1 MRAWSNASR
10 CRSKFLATASSR
22 NRSRCRHTSSA
33 NRRRRRFKRREGQSR
48 LSPVFERLLT
58 SFQNILKIPELRT
71 RILFTLGML
80 VVYRVGAHIPTPGIN
95 GEALSEFLQK
105 QGGALLG
112 FLDIFSGGSLSR
124 LTIFALGIMP
134 YISASIILQLLTVVI
149 PHLSKLAK
157 EGERGRKKIIKYTRI
172 GTIGIALIQG
182 FGIAVGLEQMNNG
195 AFVLTPG
202 WAFRFMTVITL
213 CAGTGFLMWLGEQIT
228 ERGIGNGISLIIFAG
243 IVARLPSAV
252 AQTFDLYKLG
262 QISFIL
268 LVLLSVVMLAVVAA
282 IVFLESGRRKV
293 PVQYA
298 KRVIGRRVYGG
309 QSTHIPLKINTAGV
323 IPPIFASSII
333 AFPATI
339 TGFFE
344 TPWVKSIGA
353 QLAPGSLLYTLM
365 YVGLIIFFCFFYT
378 AVVLNPVDMADNMK
392 KYGGFIPGIR
402 PGQRT
407 SDYIYKVLTHIT
419 FAGALYLAIVCVIP
433 EFLIYKLNVPFYF
446 GGTSLLIVIGIVL
459 HNAEEF
465 LAKMLVPIYGGSGCR
480 PHARRVSRCAGS
492 WQRGPG

>member
-1 MRAWSNASR
+1 M
-10 CRSKFLATASSR
+10 
-22 NRSRCRHTSSA
+22 
-33 NRRRRRFKRREGQSR
+33 
-48 LSPVFERLLT
+48 FERLFT
-58 SFQNILKIPELRT
+58 SLQNIFKIPELRT
-71 RILFTLGML
+71 RLLFTIMML
-80 VVYRVGAHIPTPGIN
+80 AVYRVGAHIPTPGIN
-95 GEALSEFLQK
+95 NEELSKFLLEK
-105 QGGALLG
+105 GGSLLG
-112 FLDIFSGGSLSR
+112 FLDIFSGGALSR

-157 EGERGRKKIIKYTRI
+157 EGERGRKKIIQYTRY

-182 FGIAVGLEQMNNG
+182 FGIAVGLEGMNQG
-195 AFVLTPG
+195 AFVLHPG
-202 WAFRFMTVITL
+202 WPFRLMTVITL
-213 CAGTGFLMWLGEQIT
+213 TAGTAFLMWLGEQIT

-252 AQTFDLYKLG
+252 AQTFELYQVG
-262 QISFIL
+262 QLSLML
-268 LVLLSVVMLAVVAA
+268 LITLVVVMLAVVAA
-282 IVFLESGRRKV
+282 IVFLESGRRKI

-339 TGFFE
+339 AGFFE
-344 TPWVKSIGA
+344 TPWIKAVGA
-353 QLAPGSLLYTLM
+353 QLAPGSVLYTVL
-365 YVGLIIFFCFFYT
+365 YVSMIVFFCFFYT

-407 SDYIYKVLTHIT
+407 SDYIYKVLTRIT
-419 FAGALYLAIVCVIP
+419 TAGSVYLAIVCVIP
-433 EFLIYKLNVPFYF
+433 ELLIYKLNVPFYF
-446 GGTSLLIVIGIVL
+446 GGTSLLIVIGVGLDTAQQIESHML
-459 HNAEEF
+459 MRNYEGF
-465 LAKMLVPIYGGSGCR
+465 LAKGRLKGRSG
-480 PHARRVSRCAGS
+480 
-492 WQRGPG
+492 

>member
-1 MRAWSNASR
+1 M
-10 CRSKFLATASSR
+10 LA
-22 NRSRCRHTSSA
+22 
-33 NRRRRRFKRREGQSR
+33 
-48 LSPVFERLLT
+48 
-58 SFQNILKIPELRT
+58 
-71 RILFTLGML
+71 
-80 VVYRVGAHIPTPGIN
+80 VYRIGAHIPTPGIN
-95 GEALSEFLQK
+95 NDELAQFLLD

-157 EGERGRKKIIKYTRI
+157 EGERGRKTIIQYTRY

-182 FGIAVGLEQMNNG
+182 FGIALGLEGMNG
-195 AFVLTPG
+195 GQYVLEPG
-202 WAFRFMTVITL
+202 WPFRFMTVITL
-213 CAGTGFLMWLGEQIT
+213 TAGTAFLMWLGEQIT
-228 ERGIGNGISLIIFAG
+228 ERGVGNGISLIIFAG

-252 AQTFDLYKLG
+252 AQTFEMYRVGELSLL
-262 QISFIL
+262 FLIL
-268 LVLLSVVMLAVVAA
+268 LVVSMLAVITA
-282 IVFLESGRRKV
+282 IVFLESGRRRV

-298 KRVIGRRVYGG
+298 KRVVGRRVYGG

-339 TGFFE
+339 TSFIQV
-344 TPWVKSIGA
+344 PWVQALGA
-353 QLAPGSLLYTLM
+353 HLAPGSVVYTLM
-365 YVGLIIFFCFFYT
+365 YVSMIIFFCFFYT

-407 SDYIYKVLTHIT
+407 ADYIYRVLTRIT
-419 FAGALYLAIVCVIP
+419 FAGSIYLAIVCVIP
-433 EFLIYKLNVPFYF
+433 ELLIYKLNVPFYF
-446 GGTSLLIVIGIVL
+446 GGTSLLIVVGVGLDTAQQIESHMLMRNYEG
-459 HNAEEF
+459 F
-465 LAKMLVPIYGGSGCR
+465 LAKGKLKGRSG
-480 PHARRVSRCAGS
+480 
-492 WQRGPG
+492 

>member
-1 MRAWSNASR
+1 M
-10 CRSKFLATASSR
+10 L
-22 NRSRCRHTSSA
+22 
-33 NRRRRRFKRREGQSR
+33 
-48 LSPVFERLLT
+48 ERLIT
-58 SFQNILKIPELRT
+58 SFQNILKIPELRS
-71 RILFTLGML
+71 RVLFTLAML
-80 VVYRVGAHIPTPGIN
+80 AVYRIGAHIPTPGIN
-95 GEALSEFLQK
+95 NDELAAFLLD

-157 EGERGRKKIIKYTRI
+157 EGERGRKTIIQYTRY

-182 FGIAVGLEQMNNG
+182 FGIALGLEGMNG
-195 AFVLTPG
+195 GQYVLDPG
-202 WAFRFMTVITL
+202 WPFRLMTVITL
-213 CAGTGFLMWLGEQIT
+213 TAGTAFLMWLGEQIT
-228 ERGIGNGISLIIFAG
+228 ERGVGNGISLIIFAG

-252 AQTFDLYKLG
+252 AQTFEMYRVGELSLL
-262 QISFIL
+262 FLIL
-268 LVLLSVVMLAVVAA
+268 LIVSMLGVITA
-282 IVFLESGRRKV
+282 IVFLESGRRRV

-298 KRVIGRRVYGG
+298 KRVVGRKVYGG

-339 TGFFE
+339 TSFVQV
-344 TPWVKSIGA
+344 PWVQALGA
-353 QLAPGSLLYTLM
+353 HLAPGSVVYTLM

-407 SDYIYKVLTHIT
+407 ADYIYRVLTRVT
-419 FAGALYLAIVCVIP
+419 FAGSIYLAIVCVIP
-433 EFLIYKLNVPFYF
+433 ELLIYKLNVPFYF
-446 GGTSLLIVIGIVL
+446 GGTSLLIVVGVGLDTAQQIENHMLMRNYEG
-459 HNAEEF
+459 F
-465 LAKMLVPIYGGSGCR
+465 LAKGKLRGRSG
-480 PHARRVSRCAGS
+480 
-492 WQRGPG
+492 